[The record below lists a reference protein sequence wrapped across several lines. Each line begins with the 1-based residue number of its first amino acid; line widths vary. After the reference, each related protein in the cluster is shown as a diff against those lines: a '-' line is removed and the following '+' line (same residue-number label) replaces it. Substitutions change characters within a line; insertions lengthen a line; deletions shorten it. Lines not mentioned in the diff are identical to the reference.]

1 MFTYKI
7 IRELS
12 ALLIL
17 MRGYSNS
24 RKITL
29 KKLRT
34 CKLSK
39 DYEMQK
45 YFREEKGDYFL
56 DRDPQ
61 VFSVVLNYLRT
72 GELHIPTFLCS
83 CRKFHTIARHLFQRD
98 GLFLSHFKS
107 LCVVDFFRSLSSFS
121 RERFCVFHVLYG
133 CQQHRS
139 MSNSSI
145 PQYSNSRWSIGPHKN
160 VGICGGTVFETFQS
174 TLKKLRTCKL
184 SKDYE
189 MQKYFREEKGD
200 YFLDRDP
207 QVFSVVLNFYTPIFK
222 LSLKYRATQKRWNM

>member
-1 MFTYKI
+1 V
-7 IRELS
+7 
-12 ALLIL
+12 LLNV
-17 MRGYSNS
+17 GGTVFETFQS
-24 RKITL
+24 TL

-72 GELHIPTFLCS
+72 GELHIPTFLCGPIFLRLEVNYLLTLAPFEDDGS

-121 RERFCVFHVLYG
+121 RERFCVFHVLCRQNVYYDVTE
-133 CQQHRS
+133 
-139 MSNSSI
+139 SN
-145 PQYSNSRWSIGPHKN
+145 
-160 VGICGGTVFETFQS
+160 
-174 TLKKLRTCKL
+174 
-184 SKDYE
+184 
-189 MQKYFREEKGD
+189 
-200 YFLDRDP
+200 
-207 QVFSVVLNFYTPIFK
+207 
-222 LSLKYRATQKRWNM
+222 